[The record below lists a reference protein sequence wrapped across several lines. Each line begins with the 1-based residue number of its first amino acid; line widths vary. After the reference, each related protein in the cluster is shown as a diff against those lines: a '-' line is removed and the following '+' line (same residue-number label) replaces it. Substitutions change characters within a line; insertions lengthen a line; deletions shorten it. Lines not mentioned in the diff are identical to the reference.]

1 MTTSW
6 PPGVSALDVS
16 ELFHVGETPN
26 KSSFYVLCI
35 MYIVAM
41 GDFVDL
47 LRSAIQGIFGSL
59 RS

>member
-35 MYIVAM
+35 MYINQIKNIIKISSITNVSNCI
-41 GDFVDL
+41 
-47 LRSAIQGIFGSL
+47 LRL
-59 RS
+59 